1 MNKIFFLIIL
11 FGLASAA
18 GIGML
23 STDFAI
29 ILQKLG
35 VFHTEDVGLDGC
47 ECFDENGVQLTNCD
61 QNVLDNPLCP
71 STIPPP

>member
-35 VFHTEDVGLDGC
+35 VFHAEDVTLDGC
-47 ECFDENGVQLTNCD
+47 ECFDENGVQVNQCD
-61 QNVLDNPLCP
+61 PVVLANPLCP
-71 STIPPP
+71 STIPP